1 MGKLYTDEQNAQVV
15 MSLLKQ
21 HGIRKVIA
29 SPGTTNMAL
38 VASMQQD
45 AFFEMYSAVDERSA
59 AYMAC
64 GMAAES
70 GEPVVIS
77 CTGATASRNY
87 MPGMTEAFY
96 RKLPIL
102 AITSTQNVAR
112 VGHHVSQVIDRSQ
125 IPNDVAKLSLTL
137 PIVKDKDDLWD
148 CEIKVNQAIL
158 ELKNEGGGPV
168 HLNLQ
173 TTYSRNYEVE
183 ALPKSRLLNRF
194 DLSDNLP
201 ELPTGN
207 IGILVCSHKRWS
219 KKETSAVEQ
228 FCEKTG
234 AVVFCDHTSGYSGKN
249 RILSSLLTGQK
260 YIDRSAYCPDL
271 LIHIGEITGDSYS
284 IRAARNK
291 VWRVNRDGIVRDP
304 FKTLEYVFDMSEC
317 DFFAYYAENTATRTN
332 DFFSQCKAV
341 DNAIRTKIPEV
352 PFSNVWLAAKISKLI
367 PANSAVHFGIL
378 NSLRTWNFYELP
390 TTVESACNVGGFGID
405 GGLSS
410 ILGASLCA
418 PDKIYFGVIGDLAFF
433 YDMNSLGNRH
443 VGKNIRILLINN
455 GKGTEFRQFGHLAES
470 FGENADKFI
479 SAAGHFGKQSPT
491 LVKNYVESLGFE
503 YLSAS
508 NKEEFENV
516 YEQFLVPGV
525 TERPLLLEVFTN
537 SEDESKAL
545 EMMLKIENASMGGA
559 KQAGKGIAKKLIGES
574 GLNIIRK
581 IRK

>member
-183 ALPKSRLLNRF
+183 ALP
-194 DLSDNLP
+194 
-201 ELPTGN
+201 
-207 IGILVCSHKRWS
+207 I
-219 KKETSAVEQ
+219 
-228 FCEKTG
+228 
-234 AVVFCDHTSGYSGKN
+234 
-249 RILSSLLTGQK
+249 
-260 YIDRSAYCPDL
+260 
-271 LIHIGEITGDSYS
+271 S
-284 IRAARNK
+284 I
-291 VWRVNRDGIVRDP
+291 
-304 FKTLEYVFDMSEC
+304 
-317 DFFAYYAENTATRTN
+317 
-332 DFFSQCKAV
+332 
-341 DNAIRTKIPEV
+341 
-352 PFSNVWLAAKISKLI
+352 
-367 PANSAVHFGIL
+367 
-378 NSLRTWNFYELP
+378 
-390 TTVESACNVGGFGID
+390 VESI
-405 GGLSS
+405 
-410 ILGASLCA
+410 
-418 PDKIYFGVIGDLAFF
+418 
-433 YDMNSLGNRH
+433 
-443 VGKNIRILLINN
+443 
-455 GKGTEFRQFGHLAES
+455 
-470 FGENADKFI
+470 
-479 SAAGHFGKQSPT
+479 
-491 LVKNYVESLGFE
+491 
-503 YLSAS
+503 
-508 NKEEFENV
+508 
-516 YEQFLVPGV
+516 
-525 TERPLLLEVFTN
+525 
-537 SEDESKAL
+537 
-545 EMMLKIENASMGGA
+545 
-559 KQAGKGIAKKLIGES
+559 
-574 GLNIIRK
+574 
-581 IRK
+581 